1 MDDPPPLETLVTED
15 KFLALSETGSVQ
27 IPNFLLP
34 SQLHNDGNYV
44 ISLNQLVRWLGAK
57 AEEVRACEKKLLD
70 HLDVLEAGMREKFE
84 SMASDPECTVGV
96 VLDALKVTHRSSNT
110 VLFQQLLL
118 VLTDTAPLSRSARSP
133 SRPRSPLCSFRTLFC
148 FLSGHRH

>member
-57 AEEVRACEKKLLD
+57 AEEVRACEKRKAKRR
-70 HLDVLEAGMREKFE
+70 V
-84 SMASDPECTVGV
+84 
-96 VLDALKVTHRSSNT
+96 HRGSSPR
-110 VLFQQLLL
+110 L
-118 VLTDTAPLSRSARSP
+118 AR
-133 SRPRSPLCSFRTLFC
+133 RR
-148 FLSGHRH
+148 